1 MSGGEQIE
9 AFQQLQMEERQAR
22 KDGSLTTTVKQ
33 LRGGS
38 ITHNATLP
46 GMMGD
51 LCDTEQKVKDALQE
65 KRLHL
70 KAHMK
75 SDDEI
80 DNIVRQEC
88 MAMASGKRVL
98 CFHSWNGTVK
108 KWYTEE
114 KRQYK
119 FLLLSHTN
127 II

>member
-22 KDGSLTTTVKQ
+22 KDGSLTTAGKQ

-51 LCDTEQKVKDALQE
+51 LCDADEKVKDRLQE
-65 KRLHL
+65 KRLQL
-70 KAHMK
+70 KAQMK

-80 DNIVRQEC
+80 DNVVRQEC
-88 MAMASGKRVL
+88 IAAASGKCVL
-98 CFHSWNGTVK
+98 CFHSWND
-108 KWYTEE
+108 E
-114 KRQYK
+114 
-119 FLLLSHTN
+119 
-127 II
+127 